1 MVSFVWSN
9 ELKPGDI
16 KGISNGKNKY
26 IINKQKQKMINN
38 QFIVADISLT
48 ASFWEK
54 LFLIFKYS
62 GRKNSLT
69 LPLCKNLKNIS
80 IIIVEKKNNSI
91 VFDVPKM

>member
-1 MVSFVWSN
+1 MVLVFAWSN

-16 KGISNGKNKY
+16 KGESSNGKNKY

-69 LPLCKNLKNIS
+69 LPLCKKF
-80 IIIVEKKNNSI
+80 KKY
-91 VFDVPKM
+91 FYYRC